1 VAIRK
6 YGVATPLLPNVFGA
20 LLLGD
25 LKGYVNAR
33 GSIFLHPGQN
43 MAVEVEHNPDAGVS
57 QPFAGDLW
65 VYTRQ
70 PACASHDRGLNHG
83 TEHRSHR
90 NIARRSVLN
99 GRWQHCACVAL
110 QSI

>member
-57 QPFAGDLW
+57 NRSLATFGCI
-65 VYTRQ
+65 
-70 PACASHDRGLNHG
+70 PASQHV
-83 TEHRSHR
+83 
-90 NIARRSVLN
+90 RRMT
-99 GRWQHCACVAL
+99 AA
-110 QSI
+110 

>member
-43 MAVEVEHNPDAGVS
+43 MAVEV
-57 QPFAGDLW
+57 
-65 VYTRQ
+65 
-70 PACASHDRGLNHG
+70 
-83 TEHRSHR
+83 
-90 NIARRSVLN
+90 
-99 GRWQHCACVAL
+99 
-110 QSI
+110 

>member
-1 VAIRK
+1 LNIFPKVAIRK

-43 MAVEVEHNPDAGVS
+43 MAGEVEHNPKAGMPDSVLERRMPLGLDPRVS
-57 QPFAGDLW
+57 NDSRCKK
-65 VYTRQ
+65 TRQ
-70 PACASHDRGLNHG
+70 
-83 TEHRSHR
+83 
-90 NIARRSVLN
+90 NIELEPRF
-99 GRWQHCACVAL
+99 
-110 QSI
+110 